1 MKTFKKL
8 FAILFSISIILSCAN
23 LSKAAFDSKGT
34 DFWLMFNYNDL
45 GGSQTLSIFI
55 TSDVNT
61 TGNVAIPGLGFSA
74 PFSVTANTVTTVVVP
89 LASVVSTN
97 DIVENKGIHVTS
109 VDEVTV
115 YGLNRKEFTTDA
127 YLGLPTDILGIEYI
141 VMAWG
146 NNNVVPGTLFGIT
159 GTVNGTTVTITPS
172 VTTGIRT
179 AGVPYNIVLNQ
190 GETYQLVNGT
200 FGFGNDLTGTLISST
215 QPIAVFG
222 GHRCAN
228 VPIVFYCCCDHIVEM
243 LPPISTWGKNF
254 VTELLATRLNGDSWR
269 ILASENSTSL
279 TINGGP
285 VINLNKG
292 QFHDVILNTRSVINS
307 DKPVLVSQ
315 YSNSSDYDGVTS
327 DPFMM
332 LIPPYEQFLAGYT
345 ITTPATGFTGNFIN
359 VVAPNAIV
367 GAVLLDGLPIPAG
380 SYNPIGVSGFSAV
393 RVPVALGSHSLQA
406 SLPFGVF
413 SYGFDSYDSYGYPGG
428 LSLAPI
434 ATVTSLDVTPEFA
447 SNPINTQHCVSGL
460 VLDQNGAPVVGVR
473 VDFLI
478 SGANPGAG
486 FAFTDNAGIAQY
498 CYTGTIAGFDTIIG
512 STGNLSDTVLKRWDN
527 AGPVELTSFST
538 IVDGK
543 NVNIY
548 WSTNSEI
555 NNSGFDIERKLTA
568 SGEWMKIAFV
578 AGYGTTSEPKDY
590 SYSDK
595 NLASGN
601 YNYRLKQ
608 LDFNGNFEY
617 FNLKNSVRVENPV
630 KYELMQN
637 YPNPFNPVTRIEYSI
652 PKDANISLSIY
663 DNSGKLIAVIDKG
676 YKSAGYYSIEFN
688 ASGYSSGV
696 YFYKLEADGYSKV
709 MKMTLIK

>member
-1 MKTFKKL
+1 MKTFKK
-8 FAILFSISIILSCAN
+8 FYSIFFSIIIVLTCLN
-23 LSKAAFDSKGT
+23 YSKAAFDSKGT

-89 LASVVSTN
+89 NSAVVTST

-115 YGLNRKEFTTDA
+115 YGLNRKQFTTDA
-127 YLGLPTDILGIEYI
+127 YLGLPVDILGIDYI
-141 VMAWG
+141 VLAWG
-146 NNNVVPGTLFGIT
+146 NNNVVPGTLFGIV

-190 GETYQLVNGT
+190 GETYQLANATNG
-200 FGFGNDLTGTLISST
+200 FANDLTGTLISST
-215 QPIAVFG
+215 QPVAVFG

-228 VPIVFYCCCDHIVEM
+228 VPIVFSCCCDHIVEM
-243 LPPISTWGKNF
+243 LPPITTWGKNF

-269 ILASENSTSL
+269 ILASENTTSV

-315 YSNSSDYDGVTS
+315 YSNSTDYDGVTS

-332 LIPPYEQFLAGYT
+332 LIPPYEQFLSGYT
-345 ITTPATGFTGNFIN
+345 ITTPASGFTGNFIN

-367 GAVLLDGLPIPAG
+367 GAILLDGLPIPAG
-380 SYNPIGVSGFSAV
+380 SFNPIGVSGFSAT
-393 RVPVALGSHSLQA
+393 RVPVALGSHNLQA
-406 SLPFGVF
+406 ALPFGVF

-434 ATVTSLDVTPEFA
+434 ATVTSLDVTPEFDV
-447 SNPINTQHCVSGL
+447 NPINTQHCVTGL

-473 VDFLI
+473 VDYII

-486 FAFTDNAGIAQY
+486 FAFTDNNGNAQY
-498 CYTGTIAGFDTIIG
+498 CYTGTVAGMDTIIG
-512 STGNLSDTVLKRWDN
+512 STGNLSDTVLKRWES
-527 AGPVELTSFST
+527 AGPVEMNSFSAN
-538 IVDGK
+538 VDGK
-543 NVNIY
+543 NVTLN
-548 WSTNSEI
+548 WSTNAEI
-555 NNSGFDIERKLTA
+555 NNSGFDVERKSLN
-568 SGEWMKIAFV
+568 SSDWLKVAFV
-578 AGYGTTSEPKDY
+578 AGYGTTNEPKSY
-590 SYSDK
+590 SYTDR
-595 NLASGN
+595 NLSAGV

-608 LDFNGNFEY
+608 IDFNGNFEY
-617 FNLKNSVRVENPV
+617 FNLTKSVTVENPV

-637 YPNPFNPVTRIEYSI
+637 FPNPFNPVTRIEYALPENASVT
-652 PKDANISLSIY
+652 LSIY
-663 DNSGKLIAVIDKG
+663 DNSGKLVAVIDKG
-676 YKSAGYYSIEFN
+676 LKPAGHYSIEFN
-688 ASGYSSGV
+688 ASGYSSGI
-696 YFYKLEADGYSKV
+696 YFYKLEANGFNKV